1 MLNLLTRALL
11 MTSIDTRFDDE
22 NIKQAVQQLIID
34 EQDPKEKLRLL
45 MLLQLNSSLVSN
57 VIAVRNLTGEFK
69 EHRLEFEGHVK
80 AEEKL
85 VNTGRGALWAV
96 IGLIGFVQAISGY
109 VFTQQMSR
117 FEQISEIA
125 VKAHDDNVAQT
136 VQIKGLDEKFI
147 RIIDKLD
154 KVIISK

>member
-1 MLNLLTRALL
+1 

-57 VIAVRNLTGEFK
+57 VVAVRNLTGEFK

-80 AEEKL
+80 AEEKMI
-85 VNTGRGALWAV
+85 NTGRGAIWAV
-96 IGLIGFVQAISGY
+96 IALIGFVQAISGY
-109 VFTQQMSR
+109 VFTSHMDRFDRVAAISVETHEDIEIHKERLKNLDDKFSR
-117 FEQISEIA
+117 
-125 VKAHDDNVAQT
+125 
-136 VQIKGLDEKFI
+136 L
-147 RIIDKLD
+147 IDQL
-154 KVIISK
+154 SKPK